1 MFKVV
6 EARGF
11 DINVIA
17 DLLMHFGRVLQLKKK
32 NTHTHKEK
40 FDAFIPKKSINF
52 VSTFYLVSLIFY
64 DTAN

>member
-32 NTHTHKEK
+32 KHTHTQRK
-40 FDAFIPKKSINF
+40 
-52 VSTFYLVSLIFY
+52 V
-64 DTAN
+64 

>member
-11 DINVIA
+11 DIKVIA

-32 NTHTHKEK
+32 NTHT
-40 FDAFIPKKSINF
+40 KKSLMHL
-52 VSTFYLVSLIFY
+52 SQRKALILYQPFI
-64 DTAN
+64 